1 NYKLNKVFSDDE
13 TGFRGKDDALYRSEA
28 WEFVIAGGAIYD
40 NLDYSFTAGTP
51 SGTLTEY
58 KSPGGGSGQLRYQ
71 LRVLRE
77 FMDGVDFVRM
87 RPMNGIIKGGSA
99 TAALSGTPARSGVTV
114 RVLGE
119 EGKAYAI
126 YVRGGRQVELELRL
140 AAGKYRAEWVR

>member
-1 NYKLNKVFSDDE
+1 
-13 TGFRGKDDALYRSEA
+13 TEA

-51 SGTLTEY
+51 SGTLIEY
-58 KSPGGGSGQLRYQ
+58 KSPGSGSPQLRYQ
-71 LRVLRE
+71 LRVLRD
-77 FMDGVDFVRM
+77 FMNDLDFIHIK
-87 RPMNGIIKGGSA
+87 PMNGIVKGGSA
-99 TAALSGTPARSGVTV
+99 TAALSGTAAKSGVTV

-140 AAGKYRAEWVR
+140 AAGKYRAEWVRTTGGVIKSQEVEGG